1 MAYSLDFD
9 SFVLAAAT
17 DSLEVE
23 PAARDHA
30 DAVEF
35 RLDLADDPW
44 ASLTAYDGELPL
56 ILTNRPTWEG
66 GEATDEDRRL
76 SLLADTLDQPAV
88 AAVDLE
94 LHALTGD
101 SDAADTDAA
110 RAVRAAARD
119 AGVSVI
125 ASVHDFETTPSPAS
139 LSALLERAA
148 AEGDVGK
155 LAVTATERADALS
168 VLQATHEA
176 TAAGRRVATMAMGA
190 AGRHT
195 RAVAPLY
202 GSRIGYAPVEP
213 NEATAPGQYSLT
225 ALSSLVS
232 QLR

>member
-1 MAYSLDFD
+1 MVYSLGFD

-17 DSLEVE
+17 DSVGVE
-23 PAARDHA
+23 PAAREHA

-76 SLLADTLDQPAV
+76 SLLADALDQPAV

-110 RAVRAAARD
+110 REVRAAARD
-119 AGVSVI
+119 CGVPVI
-125 ASVHDFETTPSPAS
+125 ASVHDFESTPPVAS
-139 LSALLERAA
+139 LSALLERTA

-155 LAVTATERADALS
+155 LAVTATDRADALS

-176 TAAGRRVATMAMGA
+176 TTAGQRVATMAMGE

-202 GSRIGYAPVEP
+202 GSRIGYAPVESS
-213 NEATAPGQYSLT
+213 EATAPGQYSLA

-232 QLR
+232 QL